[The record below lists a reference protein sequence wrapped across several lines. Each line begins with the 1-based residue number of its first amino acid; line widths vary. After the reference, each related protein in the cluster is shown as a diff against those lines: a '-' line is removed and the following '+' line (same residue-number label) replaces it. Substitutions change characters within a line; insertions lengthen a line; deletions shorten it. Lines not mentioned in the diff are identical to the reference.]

1 MKRSGTTT
9 ANATE
14 RRMPDVYG
22 GAPGGSSQPPRQ
34 GVARIVIV
42 GAGFGGLSATLALAR
57 TPAQIVVIDERNYH
71 LFQPLLYQV
80 ATAGLSPADIAA
92 PIRGILRRQ
101 KDAHVMLGSVTGID
115 LSGRAVI
122 LRDRTVPYDY
132 LIVATGARHAYFGHD
147 EWAAVAPGLKK
158 IDDATRVRRKILI
171 ALERAEGETDAHER
185 RRLMTFV
192 VVGGGPT
199 GVEMAGAIAELA
211 KVALAMDF
219 RAIDPGMSRII
230 LVEAGPR
237 VLPTFP
243 ERLSAVAQRSLERL
257 GVEVRL
263 GGRVTHCDDAGVKVD
278 EERIGSRTIVWAA
291 GVAASPAAEWLGAP
305 HDRLGRAMVA
315 RDLSLPGHRDV
326 FVIGDTAHV
335 QDRSGKPL
343 PGIAPVAKQ
352 QGKYVARVLH
362 ARIAGRPAPPA
373 FRYRH
378 AGNLATIGRTAAVAD
393 FGFLRLTGLIAWLV
407 WGAVHIS
414 FLVGF
419 RNRLAV
425 AFDWLWAYVTFQS
438 GARLITEVEI
448 DAAEPPAV
456 ERAAMRLSRLTRSK
470 IG

>member
-1 MKRSGTTT
+1 MSVRRAV
-9 ANATE
+9 ANAVARWQPE
-14 RRMPDVYG
+14 VHDFAAGGGSQGGQRMPRV
-22 GAPGGSSQPPRQ
+22 
-34 GVARIVIV
+34 VIV
-42 GAGFGGLSATLALAR
+42 GAGFAGLSAAMALAR
-57 TPAQIVVIDERNYH
+57 TPAQIIVIDERNYH

-101 KDAHVMLGSVTGID
+101 KHAHVVLGSVTGID
-115 LSGRAVI
+115 PCKREVI
-122 LRDRTVPYDY
+122 LRARRVPYDY

-171 ALERAEGETDAHER
+171 ALERAEGETNARER

-219 RAIDPGMSRII
+219 RAIDPAMSRIVLI
-230 LVEAGPR
+230 EAGPR
-237 VLPTFP
+237 VLATFP
-243 ERLSAVAQRSLERL
+243 ERLSAVAKRSLERL

-263 GGRVTHCDDAGVKVD
+263 GARVTHCDDGGVKLG
-278 EERIGSRTIVWAA
+278 EERIESRTIVWAA
-291 GVAASPAAEWLGAP
+291 GIAASPAAEWLAAK
-305 HDRLGRAMVA
+305 HDQLGRVVVA
-315 RDLSLPGHRDV
+315 PDLSLPGHDGV

-335 QDRSGKPL
+335 QDLSGKPL

-352 QGKYVARVLH
+352 QGKYVAKVLR
-362 ARIAGRPAPPA
+362 ARIAGRPAPAA

-419 RNRLAV
+419 RNRFAV

-438 GARLITEVEI
+438 GARLITEVEV
-448 DAAEPPAV
+448 DDAEPMP
-456 ERAAMRLSRLTRSK
+456 ERAEMPHARLSRPNL
-470 IG
+470 G

>member
-1 MKRSGTTT
+1 MKEWGAV
-9 ANATE
+9 ANAMEQWKPSFAASGSTCGQG
-14 RRMPDVYG
+14 MP
-22 GAPGGSSQPPRQ
+22 RT
-34 GVARIVIV
+34 VII
-42 GAGFGGLSATLALAR
+42 GAGFAGLSAAKALAR
-57 TPAQIVVIDERNYH
+57 TPTQIIVIDERNYH

-101 KDAHVMLGSVTGID
+101 KDAHVLLGSVTGID
-115 LSGRAVI
+115 LRRREVI
-122 LRDRTVPYDY
+122 LRDRRVPYDY

-171 ALERAEGETDAHER
+171 ALERAEGETNAKER

-219 RAIDPGMSRII
+219 RAIDPAVSRIV

-237 VLPTFP
+237 VLAAFP
-243 ERLSAVAQRSLERL
+243 ERLSAVAKRSLERL

-263 GGRVTHCDDAGVKVD
+263 GVRVTHCDDGGVKLGD
-278 EERIGSRTIVWAA
+278 ERIDSRTIVWAA
-291 GVAASPAAEWLGAP
+291 GVAASPAAEWLAAK
-305 HDRLGRAMVA
+305 HDRLGRVMVA
-315 RDLSLPGHRDV
+315 RDLSLPAHGDV
-326 FVIGDTAHV
+326 FVIGDTAHAR
-335 QDRSGKPL
+335 DPSGKPL

-352 QGKYVARVLH
+352 QGKYVAKVLH
-362 ARIAGRPAPPA
+362 ARIAGRPAPAA

-378 AGNLATIGRTAAVAD
+378 AGNLATIGRTAAVVD
-393 FGFLRLTGLIAWLV
+393 FGFLRLTGLIAWVV

-438 GARLITEVEI
+438 GARLITEVEM
-448 DAAEPPAV
+448 DDPEPEADGAGVPHG
-456 ERAAMRLSRLTRSK
+456 RLSRSS